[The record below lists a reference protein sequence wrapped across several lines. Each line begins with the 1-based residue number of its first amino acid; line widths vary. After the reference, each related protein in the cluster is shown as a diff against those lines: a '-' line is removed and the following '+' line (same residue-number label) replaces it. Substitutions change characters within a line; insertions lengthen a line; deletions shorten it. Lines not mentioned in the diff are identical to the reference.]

1 MYLKKDRVVFVGI
14 VVFLA
19 LTMSAMAGDVS
30 GTWIAPTL
38 IFNVTLV
45 FKVDGTTL
53 TGTVKTHPGDET
65 EIKDGK
71 IDGDKISFYI
81 VRTSNKK
88 KVKVRFKGVV
98 DGNEIRFTRDADGT
112 VSNIVAKRTRS
123 DSSLSI

>member
-1 MYLKKDRVVFVGI
+1 
-14 VVFLA
+14 
-19 LTMSAMAGDVS
+19 MASDVS
-30 GTWIAPTL
+30 GTWIAPSL
-38 IFNVTLV
+38 LFNVTLV
-45 FKVDGTTL
+45 FKVDGATL

-98 DGNEIRFTRDADGT
+98 DGNEMRFTRDADGT
-112 VSNIVAKRTRS
+112 VTNIIAKRTRS
-123 DSSLSI
+123 NSSLSI

>member
-1 MYLKKDRVVFVGI
+1 
-14 VVFLA
+14 
-19 LTMSAMAGDVS
+19 MASDVS
-30 GTWIAPTL
+30 GTWIAPSL
-38 IFNVTLV
+38 LFNVTLV
-45 FKVDGTTL
+45 FKVDGATL

-88 KVKVRFKGVV
+88 KVKVRFKWVV

-112 VSNIVAKRTRS
+112 VTNIIAKRTRS
-123 DSSLSI
+123 NSSLSI